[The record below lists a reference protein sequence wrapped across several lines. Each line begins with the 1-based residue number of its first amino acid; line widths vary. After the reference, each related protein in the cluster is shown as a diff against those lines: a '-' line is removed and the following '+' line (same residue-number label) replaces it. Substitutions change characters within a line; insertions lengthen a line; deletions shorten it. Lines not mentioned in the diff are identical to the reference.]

1 MKFTN
6 IFFKFT
12 LGLMVGLIIVLM
24 VRAEDYTIQEFKDLT
39 DDQLLNWS
47 FEYIETTYEAQD
59 DVYHFEMDVYRYY
72 QPTNTMRLERE
83 PFSFSCHTQSTN
95 CAVFYES
102 QLLILQDSIF
112 NEYKELQDEL

>member
-47 FEYIETTYEAQD
+47 FEYIETTYEGQD
-59 DVYHFEMDVYRYY
+59 DVYHFEMSIYSFYEPG
-72 QPTNTMRLERE
+72 QIMRLHRE

-95 CAVFYES
+95 CTAFYET
-102 QLLILQDSIF
+102 QLITLQDSIF